1 MQYFNNDGT
10 TLLKPQAQQ
19 LLHAAQLQYMIV
31 RNMFEIGCYIL
42 APSHRVVHIC
52 IYIYTYINIY
62 IYKTKSTHMIVYM
75 IICIHNY
82 TYMCVH
88 MSIAVYVY
96 NYLFRIAIRLQ
107 TIASLLTMLLAADL
121 HSPSHWDQMLH

>member
-1 MQYFNNDGT
+1 
-10 TLLKPQAQQ
+10 
-19 LLHAAQLQYMIV
+19 
-31 RNMFEIGCYIL
+31 
-42 APSHRVVHIC
+42 
-52 IYIYTYINIY
+52 
-62 IYKTKSTHMIVYM
+62 MIVYM